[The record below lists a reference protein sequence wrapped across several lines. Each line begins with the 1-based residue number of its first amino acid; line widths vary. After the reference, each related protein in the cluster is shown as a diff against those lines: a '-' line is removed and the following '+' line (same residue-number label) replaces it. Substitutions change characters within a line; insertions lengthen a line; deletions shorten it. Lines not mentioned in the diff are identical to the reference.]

1 MFSKVFPAVNVSAQM
16 EGIPGTVPNH
26 RIREAVKGE
35 GILVEGH
42 PEIRRVGGAE
52 AT

>member
-1 MFSKVFPAVNVSAQM
+1 MLLFGWK
-16 EGIPGTVPNH
+16 GIPGTFPNH

-35 GILVEGH
+35 GILVEEH
-42 PEIRRVGGAE
+42 LEIQRVGGAE